1 MMAKTMKDRA
11 ETHDGGEETHK
22 GRQRRRRVE
31 THKGRR
37 RRNPQGAATAKASRD
52 LQRVTEKKPT
62 KGGGDSLPVCG
73 FHCPRVAGSV
83 LRRWL

>member
-1 MMAKTMKDRA
+1 MTSKTTKDKA

-22 GRQRRRRVE
+22 GRRRRRRVE
-31 THKGRR
+31 THKGRQ

-52 LQRVTEKKPT
+52 PQRAVEKKPT
-62 KGGGDSLPVCG
+62 KGGKDSLPVCG
-73 FHCPRVAGSV
+73 FRCLRVVGSV